1 MTTTQ
6 AAKLIG
12 CDPSSVRRMIR
23 QNLIRGKK
31 VAYPDG
37 TFAYDITQ
45 KEVDRVK
52 KLPKTE
58 TRGYPRGRSRTNVRP
73 K

>member
-12 CDPSSVRRMIR
+12 CDPSSVRRMVR
-23 QNLIRGKK
+23 SNLIKGKK

-37 TFAYDITQ
+37 TFAYDISE
-45 KEVDRVK
+45 KEVERVK
-52 KLPKTE
+52 KLPKIE
-58 TRGYPRGRSRTNVRP
+58 TRGYPRGRAR
-73 K
+73 KA